1 MIMAICSFY
10 QYYRRASGTDYN
22 MNPIKKRVVLHFPG
36 FEPLDAAAHRAR
48 YERSARQS
56 AAAWDFTASVDE
68 MKNFGRAP
76 YFDVTA
82 TAAGWHTQSRIHI
95 VDHNDL
101 VATLNG
107 RPFFTRLMQGYL
119 AAAKVAASGGMTG
132 YFRHAWRFGLFFIF
146 PFLLMLAG
154 LILSLSI
161 AFAPILF
168 GLPAWSHIGS
178 IALAIAFFVYVFLP
192 QAEKLHALHL
202 FSDWEMAVA
211 MAGLNGI
218 GAEQWLEASAVSVR
232 QALDEPD
239 VEEFVISSHSMGS
252 SVAAHVVGLLLE
264 REPDLLQSK
273 RVVFTTLGSAILQC
287 ALMRPAK
294 VLRSR
299 VGLIARCKDIFWL
312 DVHCLTDAI
321 HFYKAKVAAVCGHED
336 VRQASILFVRFKQML
351 SEKHYRKIKRDFLR
365 VHRQYVLGPDLRAF
379 FDFTLMTAGP
389 LPAADF
395 AEFSVK
401 RLPELSFNSGEAAQ
415 ALSVGR

>member
-1 MIMAICSFY
+1 
-10 QYYRRASGTDYN
+10 

-36 FEPLDAAAHRAR
+36 FEPLNAAAHRAR

-56 AAAWDFTASVDE
+56 ADVWGFSTSVGE
-68 MKNFGRAP
+68 LKNFGRAP
-76 YFDVTA
+76 YFDVDA
-82 TAAGWHTQSRIHI
+82 TAADWSTQSRIHV

-119 AAAKVAASGGMTG
+119 AASKVAMSGGMVG

-154 LILSLSI
+154 LLISLLI
-161 AFAPILF
+161 AFTPFLF

-178 IALAIAFFVYVFLP
+178 IALAVAFFIYVFLP
-192 QAEKLHALHL
+192 QAEKLHTLHL

-211 MAGLNGI
+211 MAGLNEL
-218 GAEQWLEASAVSVR
+218 GAEQWLEASAISVR
-232 QALDEPD
+232 QALDEPGVD
-239 VEEFVISSHSMGS
+239 EFVISSHSMGS

-264 REPDLLQSK
+264 REPDLFQGK

-287 ALMRPAK
+287 ALMRPAS

-299 VGLIARCKDIFWL
+299 VGLIARCKEIFWL

-321 HFYKAKVAAVCGHED
+321 HFYKAKTAAVCGHPD
-336 VRQASILFVRFKQML
+336 ATQASILLIRFKQML
-351 SEKHYRKIKRDFLR
+351 TAKHYAKIKRDFLR
-365 VHRQYVLGPDLRAF
+365 VHRQYVLGPDVKAF

-389 LPAADF
+389 LPASDF
-395 AEFSVK
+395 AEFSFK
-401 RLPELSFNSGEAAQ
+401 KLPELTFSSGEEAQ

>member
-1 MIMAICSFY
+1 
-10 QYYRRASGTDYN
+10 
-22 MNPIKKRVVLHFPG
+22 MNSIKKRVVLHFPG
-36 FEPLDAAAHRAR
+36 FEPLNAAAHRAR

-56 AAAWDFTASVDE
+56 AATWDFSASVGE
-68 MKNFGRAP
+68 LKNFGRAP

-82 TAAGWHTQSRIHI
+82 TAADWHTQSRIHI

-101 VATLNG
+101 VAVLNG
-107 RPFFTRLMQGYL
+107 RPFFTRLIQGYL
-119 AAAKVAASGGMTG
+119 AAARVAISGGMAG

-154 LILSLSI
+154 LVLSLSI
-161 AFAPILF
+161 AFTPILF

-178 IALAIAFFVYVFLP
+178 IALAVAFFVYVFLP
-192 QAEKLHALHL
+192 QAEKLHTLHL

-264 REPDLLQSK
+264 REPELLLGK

-321 HFYKAKVAAVCGHED
+321 HFYKTKVAAVCGHED
-336 VRQASILFVRFKQML
+336 ARQASILFIRFKQML
-351 SEKHYRKIKRDFLR
+351 SETHYKKIKRDFLR
-365 VHRQYVLGPDLRAF
+365 VHRQYVLGPDVRAF

-401 RLPELSFNSGEAAQ
+401 RLPELSFNSGEEAQ